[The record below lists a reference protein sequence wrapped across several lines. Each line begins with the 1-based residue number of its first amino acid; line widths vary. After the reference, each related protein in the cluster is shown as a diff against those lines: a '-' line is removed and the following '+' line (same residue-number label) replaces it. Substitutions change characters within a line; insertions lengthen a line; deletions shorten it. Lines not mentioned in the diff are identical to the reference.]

1 MPDQDQLIISID
13 VYPHKKNLYASTL
26 SLNIGL
32 SRILN
37 SDWSKGSFTIK
48 QNLRT
53 LPGMV
58 IGIGNQV
65 SQ

>member
-1 MPDQDQLIISID
+1 MSI
-13 VYPHKKNLYASTL
+13 HIKKKLYASTL